1 MLNLLI
7 TPDFPPEFFANWHM
21 FNTQVRQGLH
31 PACQARFAQ

>member
-21 FNTQVRQGLH
+21 FNTQLQR
-31 PACQARFAQ
+31 ARATASSKNG